1 MVNSNNNKKFECF
14 INSKWF
20 NNLYKIKCVYEDLLK
35 GVRKCL
41 LEINLIFFTL
51 VNLRNCQNNI

>member
-1 MVNSNNNKKFECF
+1 MVNSNNNKNFECF

-41 LEINLIFFTL
+41 LEINLNFYSCEFKKL
-51 VNLRNCQNNI
+51 SE